1 MTNDQMERRLS
12 AALDKTAPDDVDGV
26 LSRCTERKGT
36 VVPMKKK
43 NNRMKKWMQTVAAC
57 LAVLLLGGGGL
68 LVQQAH
74 AVTSVVSLD
83 VNPSIELRVN
93 SREKV
98 VSCQALNQEAQA
110 VLEDM
115 DGGRD
120 LKGVKA
126 DVAVNAIVGSLV
138 RCGYLDSLSSAILIS
153 VEDKDQARAQRLQQE
168 LTGAVDGALA
178 AGDSQAAVL
187 SQTVQQDKE
196 LEKQAKANNISTGKA
211 ALIRQAMAL
220 NGSLTFEGL
229 AQLSVEEL
237 RDLIEAGAPG
247 MPIGMQAALE
257 AAARY
262 AGLTTADITDAD
274 VDPELDE
281 NPAHYEVEFQ
291 VPGKGELEY
300 KVEAYTGQVLSG
312 PANVQPSTP
321 VNPSGDIGMEAAKSA
336 ALKHAGLSSAVF
348 TKAERD
354 YDDGRLEYELE
365 FHTDSAAYEV
375 TVDAANATRR
385 LGVAVKCATITP
397 NKQRMEEY
405 PQLTQ
410 MWKSPNGTI
419 RSILDGTVFRAPIL
433 IDSIHPVVKNW
444 KKPITIARHAYGDVY
459 KSVDLYTTEPG
470 ECTMTF
476 KGQSGE
482 EKTLLVQKVD
492 GPAVWQGAHNKEKSI
507 RSFARACFQ
516 YAIDTKQDLWFSTKD
531 TIAKVYDG
539 EFKKVFEEEFESYK
553 AKFDELGITYF
564 YTLIDDAVA
573 RVIRSQGG
581 FIWACKNYDGDV
593 MSDMVSTAFGSLAM
607 MTSVLVSPDGTTEYE
622 AAHGTVTKHYYKH
635 LKGEQTSTNPM
646 ATIFA
651 WSGALRK
658 RGQLDGLTDLAAFAD
673 KLEAACFETLGDGIM
688 TKDLVG
694 LVDEGTPVTAVN
706 SSEFIG
712 AIHDRLAA
720 KL

>member
-36 VVPMKKK
+36 VVPMK

-257 AAARY
+257 AAAQY

-336 ALKHAGLSSAVF
+336 ALKHAGLSTAVF

-375 TVDAANATRR
+375 TVDAATGRVLDYEKENLRGGTGSTDIGAQAAKAAALKHAGLSESQVRE
-385 LGVAVKCATITP
+385 LQAEWDNENGQAVY
-397 NKQRMEEY
+397 E
-405 PQLTQ
+405 
-410 MWKSPNGTI
+410 
-419 RSILDGTVFRAPIL
+419 V
-433 IDSIHPVVKNW
+433 
-444 KKPITIARHAYGDVY
+444 
-459 KSVDLYTTEPG
+459 
-470 ECTMTF
+470 
-476 KGQSGE
+476 
-482 EKTLLVQKVD
+482 
-492 GPAVWQGAHNKEKSI
+492 
-507 RSFARACFQ
+507 
-516 YAIDTKQDLWFSTKD
+516 
-531 TIAKVYDG
+531 
-539 EFKKVFEEEFESYK
+539 EFKSGGMEYEYV
-553 AKFDELGITYF
+553 
-564 YTLIDDAVA
+564 IDAA
-573 RVIRSQGG
+573 TG
-581 FIWACKNYDGDV
+581 
-593 MSDMVSTAFGSLAM
+593 
-607 MTSVLVSPDGTTEYE
+607 SVLEHQAE
-622 AAHGTVTKHYYKH
+622 
-635 LKGEQTSTNPM
+635 
-646 ATIFA
+646 
-651 WSGALRK
+651 R
-658 RGQLDGLTDLAAFAD
+658 
-673 KLEAACFETLGDGIM
+673 
-688 TKDLVG
+688 
-694 LVDEGTPVTAVN
+694 
-706 SSEFIG
+706 
-712 AIHDRLAA
+712 HD
-720 KL
+720 

>member
-257 AAARY
+257 AVARY
-262 AGLTTADITDAD
+262 ACLTTADITDAD

-312 PANVQPSTP
+312 QADVTPSVPAA
-321 VNPSGDIGMEAAKSA
+321 GDVGLEAAKSA
-336 ALKHAGLSSAVF
+336 ALKHAGLSTAVF

-375 TVDAANATRR
+375 TVDAATGRVLDYEKENLRGSTGSTDIGAQAAKAAALKHAGLSESQVRELQAEWDNENGR
-385 LGVAVKCATITP
+385 AVY
-397 NKQRMEEY
+397 E
-405 PQLTQ
+405 
-410 MWKSPNGTI
+410 
-419 RSILDGTVFRAPIL
+419 V
-433 IDSIHPVVKNW
+433 
-444 KKPITIARHAYGDVY
+444 
-459 KSVDLYTTEPG
+459 
-470 ECTMTF
+470 
-476 KGQSGE
+476 
-482 EKTLLVQKVD
+482 
-492 GPAVWQGAHNKEKSI
+492 
-507 RSFARACFQ
+507 
-516 YAIDTKQDLWFSTKD
+516 
-531 TIAKVYDG
+531 
-539 EFKKVFEEEFESYK
+539 EFKSGGMEYDYV
-553 AKFDELGITYF
+553 
-564 YTLIDDAVA
+564 IDAATGAV
-573 RVIRSQGG
+573 
-581 FIWACKNYDGDV
+581 
-593 MSDMVSTAFGSLAM
+593 
-607 MTSVLVSPDGTTEYE
+607 
-622 AAHGTVTKHYYKH
+622 
-635 LKGEQTSTNPM
+635 
-646 ATIFA
+646 
-651 WSGALRK
+651 
-658 RGQLDGLTDLAAFAD
+658 LDHEVERDD
-673 KLEAACFETLGDGIM
+673 
-688 TKDLVG
+688 
-694 LVDEGTPVTAVN
+694 
-706 SSEFIG
+706 
-712 AIHDRLAA
+712 
-720 KL
+720 

>member
-43 NNRMKKWMQTVAAC
+43 NNRMKKWMQAVAAC

-138 RCGYLDSLSSAILIS
+138 RCGYLDTLSSAILIS

-168 LTGAVDGALA
+168 LTSVAGGAL
-178 AGDSQAAVL
+178 GDSQAAVL

-196 LEKQAKANNISTGKA
+196 LEKLAKANHISTGKA

-229 AQLSVEEL
+229 AKLSVEEL

-257 AAARY
+257 AAANY

-312 PANVQPSTP
+312 PANVTPSVP
-321 VNPSGDIGMEAAKSA
+321 AAGDVGLEAAKSA
-336 ALKHAGLSSAVF
+336 ALKHAGLSEGQVQELQVEWDNEHGRAVYEVEF
-348 TKAERD
+348 KSGGMEYEYVIDAATGSVLEHQAER
-354 YDDGRLEYELE
+354 
-365 FHTDSAAYEV
+365 
-375 TVDAANATRR
+375 
-385 LGVAVKCATITP
+385 
-397 NKQRMEEY
+397 
-405 PQLTQ
+405 
-410 MWKSPNGTI
+410 
-419 RSILDGTVFRAPIL
+419 
-433 IDSIHPVVKNW
+433 
-444 KKPITIARHAYGDVY
+444 
-459 KSVDLYTTEPG
+459 
-470 ECTMTF
+470 
-476 KGQSGE
+476 
-482 EKTLLVQKVD
+482 
-492 GPAVWQGAHNKEKSI
+492 
-507 RSFARACFQ
+507 
-516 YAIDTKQDLWFSTKD
+516 
-531 TIAKVYDG
+531 
-539 EFKKVFEEEFESYK
+539 
-553 AKFDELGITYF
+553 
-564 YTLIDDAVA
+564 
-573 RVIRSQGG
+573 
-581 FIWACKNYDGDV
+581 
-593 MSDMVSTAFGSLAM
+593 
-607 MTSVLVSPDGTTEYE
+607 
-622 AAHGTVTKHYYKH
+622 
-635 LKGEQTSTNPM
+635 
-646 ATIFA
+646 
-651 WSGALRK
+651 
-658 RGQLDGLTDLAAFAD
+658 
-673 KLEAACFETLGDGIM
+673 
-688 TKDLVG
+688 
-694 LVDEGTPVTAVN
+694 
-706 SSEFIG
+706 
-712 AIHDRLAA
+712 HD
-720 KL
+720 

>member
-43 NNRMKKWMQTVAAC
+43 NNRMKKWMQAVAAC

-178 AGDSQAAVL
+178 AGDSRAAVL

-196 LEKQAKANNISTGKA
+196 LEKQAKANHISTGKA

-257 AAARY
+257 AAAQY

-281 NPAHYEVEFQ
+281 TPAHYEVEFQ
-291 VPGKGELEY
+291 VSGKGELEY
-300 KVEAYTGQVLSG
+300 KVEAYTGQVLTG
-312 PANVQPSTP
+312 QANVQPSTP

-336 ALKHAGLSSAVF
+336 ALKHAGLSTAVF

-375 TVDAANATRR
+375 TVDAATGRVLDYEKENLRGGTGSTDIGAQAAKAAALKHAGLSESQVWELQAEWDNENGR
-385 LGVAVKCATITP
+385 AVY
-397 NKQRMEEY
+397 E
-405 PQLTQ
+405 
-410 MWKSPNGTI
+410 
-419 RSILDGTVFRAPIL
+419 V
-433 IDSIHPVVKNW
+433 
-444 KKPITIARHAYGDVY
+444 
-459 KSVDLYTTEPG
+459 
-470 ECTMTF
+470 
-476 KGQSGE
+476 
-482 EKTLLVQKVD
+482 
-492 GPAVWQGAHNKEKSI
+492 
-507 RSFARACFQ
+507 
-516 YAIDTKQDLWFSTKD
+516 
-531 TIAKVYDG
+531 
-539 EFKKVFEEEFESYK
+539 EFKS
-553 AKFDELGITYF
+553 
-564 YTLIDDAVA
+564 
-573 RVIRSQGG
+573 GG
-581 FIWACKNYDGDV
+581 
-593 MSDMVSTAFGSLAM
+593 M
-607 MTSVLVSPDGTTEYE
+607 EYE
-622 AAHGTVTKHYYKH
+622 YVIDAAT
-635 LKGEQTSTNPM
+635 
-646 ATIFA
+646 
-651 WSGALRK
+651 GAV
-658 RGQLDGLTDLAAFAD
+658 LDH
-673 KLEAACFETLGDGIM
+673 ETERD
-688 TKDLVG
+688 D
-694 LVDEGTPVTAVN
+694 
-706 SSEFIG
+706 
-712 AIHDRLAA
+712 
-720 KL
+720 

>member
-36 VVPMKKK
+36 VVPMK

-57 LAVLLLGGGGL
+57 LAVLLLGGGV

-98 VSCQALNQEAQA
+98 VSCQALNDEAAA
-110 VLEDM
+110 VLADM

-168 LTGAVDGALA
+168 LTNVAGGAL
-178 AGDSQAAVL
+178 GNSQAAVL

-229 AQLSVEEL
+229 AKLSVEEL

-312 PANVQPSTP
+312 PANVTPSVP
-321 VNPSGDIGMEAAKSA
+321 AAGDVGLEAAKSA
-336 ALKHAGLSSAVF
+336 ALKHAGLSTAVF

-354 YDDGRLEYELE
+354 YDDGRLEYGLE

-375 TVDAANATRR
+375 TVDAATGRVLDYEKENLRSSTGSTDIGAQAAKAAALKHAGLSEGQVQELQVEWDNEHGR
-385 LGVAVKCATITP
+385 AVY
-397 NKQRMEEY
+397 E
-405 PQLTQ
+405 
-410 MWKSPNGTI
+410 
-419 RSILDGTVFRAPIL
+419 V
-433 IDSIHPVVKNW
+433 
-444 KKPITIARHAYGDVY
+444 
-459 KSVDLYTTEPG
+459 
-470 ECTMTF
+470 
-476 KGQSGE
+476 
-482 EKTLLVQKVD
+482 
-492 GPAVWQGAHNKEKSI
+492 
-507 RSFARACFQ
+507 
-516 YAIDTKQDLWFSTKD
+516 
-531 TIAKVYDG
+531 
-539 EFKKVFEEEFESYK
+539 EFKSGGMEYEYV
-553 AKFDELGITYF
+553 
-564 YTLIDDAVA
+564 IDAA
-573 RVIRSQGG
+573 TG
-581 FIWACKNYDGDV
+581 
-593 MSDMVSTAFGSLAM
+593 
-607 MTSVLVSPDGTTEYE
+607 SVLEHQAE
-622 AAHGTVTKHYYKH
+622 
-635 LKGEQTSTNPM
+635 
-646 ATIFA
+646 
-651 WSGALRK
+651 R
-658 RGQLDGLTDLAAFAD
+658 
-673 KLEAACFETLGDGIM
+673 
-688 TKDLVG
+688 
-694 LVDEGTPVTAVN
+694 
-706 SSEFIG
+706 
-712 AIHDRLAA
+712 HD
-720 KL
+720 

>member
-43 NNRMKKWMQTVAAC
+43 NNRMKIWMQTVAAC

-336 ALKHAGLSSAVF
+336 ALKHAGLSTAVF

-375 TVDAANATRR
+375 TVDAATGRVLDYEKESLRGGTGSTDIGAQAAKAAALKHAGLSESQVRELQAEWDNENGR
-385 LGVAVKCATITP
+385 AVY
-397 NKQRMEEY
+397 E
-405 PQLTQ
+405 
-410 MWKSPNGTI
+410 
-419 RSILDGTVFRAPIL
+419 V
-433 IDSIHPVVKNW
+433 
-444 KKPITIARHAYGDVY
+444 
-459 KSVDLYTTEPG
+459 
-470 ECTMTF
+470 
-476 KGQSGE
+476 
-482 EKTLLVQKVD
+482 
-492 GPAVWQGAHNKEKSI
+492 
-507 RSFARACFQ
+507 
-516 YAIDTKQDLWFSTKD
+516 
-531 TIAKVYDG
+531 
-539 EFKKVFEEEFESYK
+539 EFKSGGMEYDYV
-553 AKFDELGITYF
+553 
-564 YTLIDDAVA
+564 IDAATGAV
-573 RVIRSQGG
+573 
-581 FIWACKNYDGDV
+581 
-593 MSDMVSTAFGSLAM
+593 
-607 MTSVLVSPDGTTEYE
+607 
-622 AAHGTVTKHYYKH
+622 
-635 LKGEQTSTNPM
+635 
-646 ATIFA
+646 
-651 WSGALRK
+651 
-658 RGQLDGLTDLAAFAD
+658 LDHEVERDD
-673 KLEAACFETLGDGIM
+673 
-688 TKDLVG
+688 
-694 LVDEGTPVTAVN
+694 
-706 SSEFIG
+706 
-712 AIHDRLAA
+712 
-720 KL
+720 

>member
-43 NNRMKKWMQTVAAC
+43 NNRMKIWMQTVAAC

-300 KVEAYTGQVLSG
+300 KVEAYTGQVLTG
-312 PANVQPSTP
+312 QADVQPSTP

-336 ALKHAGLSSAVF
+336 ALKHAGLSTAVF

-375 TVDAANATRR
+375 TVDAATGRVLDYEKESLRGGTGSTDIGAQAAKAAALKHAGLSESQVRELQAEWDNENGR
-385 LGVAVKCATITP
+385 AVY
-397 NKQRMEEY
+397 E
-405 PQLTQ
+405 
-410 MWKSPNGTI
+410 
-419 RSILDGTVFRAPIL
+419 V
-433 IDSIHPVVKNW
+433 
-444 KKPITIARHAYGDVY
+444 
-459 KSVDLYTTEPG
+459 
-470 ECTMTF
+470 
-476 KGQSGE
+476 
-482 EKTLLVQKVD
+482 
-492 GPAVWQGAHNKEKSI
+492 
-507 RSFARACFQ
+507 
-516 YAIDTKQDLWFSTKD
+516 
-531 TIAKVYDG
+531 
-539 EFKKVFEEEFESYK
+539 EFKSGGMEYDYV
-553 AKFDELGITYF
+553 
-564 YTLIDDAVA
+564 IDAATGAV
-573 RVIRSQGG
+573 
-581 FIWACKNYDGDV
+581 
-593 MSDMVSTAFGSLAM
+593 
-607 MTSVLVSPDGTTEYE
+607 
-622 AAHGTVTKHYYKH
+622 
-635 LKGEQTSTNPM
+635 
-646 ATIFA
+646 
-651 WSGALRK
+651 
-658 RGQLDGLTDLAAFAD
+658 LDHEVERDD
-673 KLEAACFETLGDGIM
+673 
-688 TKDLVG
+688 
-694 LVDEGTPVTAVN
+694 
-706 SSEFIG
+706 
-712 AIHDRLAA
+712 
-720 KL
+720 

>member
-1 MTNDQMERRLS
+1 MTNDLMERRLS
-12 AALDKTAPDDVDGV
+12 AALDKTAPDDVAGV

-43 NNRMKKWMQTVAAC
+43 NQRMKKWMQAIAAC
-57 LAVLLLGGGGL
+57 LAVLLLGGGV

-336 ALKHAGLSSAVF
+336 ALKHAGLSTAVF

-354 YDDGRLEYELE
+354 YDDGRWEYELE

-375 TVDAANATRR
+375 TVDAATGRVLDYEKENLRGGSTSDIGAQ
-385 LGVAVKCATITP
+385 AA
-397 NKQRMEEY
+397 
-405 PQLTQ
+405 
-410 MWKSPNGTI
+410 KSAA
-419 RSILDGTVFRAPIL
+419 L
-433 IDSIHPVVKNW
+433 
-444 KKPITIARHAYGDVY
+444 RHAGLSEGQVQELQVEWDNEHGRAVY
-459 KSVDLYTTEPG
+459 EV
-470 ECTMTF
+470 
-476 KGQSGE
+476 
-482 EKTLLVQKVD
+482 
-492 GPAVWQGAHNKEKSI
+492 
-507 RSFARACFQ
+507 
-516 YAIDTKQDLWFSTKD
+516 
-531 TIAKVYDG
+531 
-539 EFKKVFEEEFESYK
+539 EFKSGGMEYEYV
-553 AKFDELGITYF
+553 
-564 YTLIDDAVA
+564 IDAA
-573 RVIRSQGG
+573 TG
-581 FIWACKNYDGDV
+581 
-593 MSDMVSTAFGSLAM
+593 
-607 MTSVLVSPDGTTEYE
+607 SVLEHQ
-622 AAHGTVTKHYYKH
+622 A
-635 LKGEQTSTNPM
+635 EQ
-646 ATIFA
+646 
-651 WSGALRK
+651 
-658 RGQLDGLTDLAAFAD
+658 DD
-673 KLEAACFETLGDGIM
+673 
-688 TKDLVG
+688 
-694 LVDEGTPVTAVN
+694 
-706 SSEFIG
+706 
-712 AIHDRLAA
+712 
-720 KL
+720 

>member
-74 AVTSVVSLD
+74 AVTSGVSLD
-83 VNPSIELRVN
+83 VNPSIELRLN

-98 VSCQALNQEAQA
+98 VSCQALNLEAQA

-178 AGDSQAAVL
+178 AGDSRAAVL

-220 NGSLTFEGL
+220 NGSLAFEGL

-291 VPGKGELEY
+291 VSGKGELEY
-300 KVEAYTGQVLSG
+300 KVEAYTGQVLTG
-312 PANVQPSTP
+312 QANVQPSTP
-321 VNPSGDIGMEAAKSA
+321 VNPSGDIGLEAAKSA
-336 ALKHAGLSSAVF
+336 ALKHAGLSTAVF

-354 YDDGRLEYELE
+354 YHDARLEYELE

-375 TVDAANATRR
+375 TVDAATGRVLDYEKENLRSSTGSTDIGAQAAKAAALKHAGLSESQVRELQAEWDNENGR
-385 LGVAVKCATITP
+385 AVY
-397 NKQRMEEY
+397 E
-405 PQLTQ
+405 
-410 MWKSPNGTI
+410 
-419 RSILDGTVFRAPIL
+419 V
-433 IDSIHPVVKNW
+433 
-444 KKPITIARHAYGDVY
+444 
-459 KSVDLYTTEPG
+459 
-470 ECTMTF
+470 
-476 KGQSGE
+476 
-482 EKTLLVQKVD
+482 
-492 GPAVWQGAHNKEKSI
+492 
-507 RSFARACFQ
+507 
-516 YAIDTKQDLWFSTKD
+516 
-531 TIAKVYDG
+531 
-539 EFKKVFEEEFESYK
+539 EFKSGGMEYDYV
-553 AKFDELGITYF
+553 
-564 YTLIDDAVA
+564 IDAATGAV
-573 RVIRSQGG
+573 
-581 FIWACKNYDGDV
+581 
-593 MSDMVSTAFGSLAM
+593 
-607 MTSVLVSPDGTTEYE
+607 
-622 AAHGTVTKHYYKH
+622 
-635 LKGEQTSTNPM
+635 
-646 ATIFA
+646 
-651 WSGALRK
+651 
-658 RGQLDGLTDLAAFAD
+658 LDHEVERDD
-673 KLEAACFETLGDGIM
+673 
-688 TKDLVG
+688 
-694 LVDEGTPVTAVN
+694 
-706 SSEFIG
+706 
-712 AIHDRLAA
+712 
-720 KL
+720 

>member
-98 VSCQALNQEAQA
+98 VSCQALNDEAAA

-168 LTGAVDGALA
+168 LTNVAGGAL
-178 AGDSQAAVL
+178 GNSQAAVL

-247 MPIGMQAALE
+247 MPIGMTAALE

-262 AGLTTADITDAD
+262 AGLTTADVADAD

-312 PANVQPSTP
+312 PANVTPSVP
-321 VNPSGDIGMEAAKSA
+321 AAGDVGLEAAKSA
-336 ALKHAGLSSAVF
+336 ALKHAGLSTAVF

-375 TVDAANATRR
+375 TVDAATGRVLDYEKENLRGSTGGTDIGAQAAKAAALKHAGLSEGQVQELQVEWDNEHGR
-385 LGVAVKCATITP
+385 AVY
-397 NKQRMEEY
+397 E
-405 PQLTQ
+405 
-410 MWKSPNGTI
+410 
-419 RSILDGTVFRAPIL
+419 V
-433 IDSIHPVVKNW
+433 
-444 KKPITIARHAYGDVY
+444 
-459 KSVDLYTTEPG
+459 
-470 ECTMTF
+470 
-476 KGQSGE
+476 
-482 EKTLLVQKVD
+482 
-492 GPAVWQGAHNKEKSI
+492 
-507 RSFARACFQ
+507 
-516 YAIDTKQDLWFSTKD
+516 
-531 TIAKVYDG
+531 
-539 EFKKVFEEEFESYK
+539 EFKSGGMEYEYV
-553 AKFDELGITYF
+553 
-564 YTLIDDAVA
+564 IDAA
-573 RVIRSQGG
+573 TG
-581 FIWACKNYDGDV
+581 
-593 MSDMVSTAFGSLAM
+593 
-607 MTSVLVSPDGTTEYE
+607 SVLEHQAE
-622 AAHGTVTKHYYKH
+622 
-635 LKGEQTSTNPM
+635 
-646 ATIFA
+646 
-651 WSGALRK
+651 R
-658 RGQLDGLTDLAAFAD
+658 
-673 KLEAACFETLGDGIM
+673 
-688 TKDLVG
+688 
-694 LVDEGTPVTAVN
+694 
-706 SSEFIG
+706 
-712 AIHDRLAA
+712 HD
-720 KL
+720 

>member
-43 NNRMKKWMQTVAAC
+43 NQRMKKWMQAMAAC
-57 LAVLLLGGGGL
+57 LAVLLLGGGV

-300 KVEAYTGQVLSG
+300 KVEAYTGQVLTGQADVTPSV
-312 PANVQPSTP
+312 PAA
-321 VNPSGDIGMEAAKSA
+321 GDVGLEAAKSA
-336 ALKHAGLSSAVF
+336 ALKHAGLSTAVF

-354 YDDGRLEYELE
+354 YDDGRWEYELE

-375 TVDAANATRR
+375 TVDAISGRVLDYEKENLRGGTGSTDIGAQAAKAAALKHAGLSESQVRELQAEWDNENGR
-385 LGVAVKCATITP
+385 AVY
-397 NKQRMEEY
+397 E
-405 PQLTQ
+405 
-410 MWKSPNGTI
+410 
-419 RSILDGTVFRAPIL
+419 V
-433 IDSIHPVVKNW
+433 
-444 KKPITIARHAYGDVY
+444 
-459 KSVDLYTTEPG
+459 
-470 ECTMTF
+470 
-476 KGQSGE
+476 
-482 EKTLLVQKVD
+482 
-492 GPAVWQGAHNKEKSI
+492 
-507 RSFARACFQ
+507 
-516 YAIDTKQDLWFSTKD
+516 
-531 TIAKVYDG
+531 
-539 EFKKVFEEEFESYK
+539 EFKSGGMEYDYV
-553 AKFDELGITYF
+553 
-564 YTLIDDAVA
+564 IDAATGAV
-573 RVIRSQGG
+573 
-581 FIWACKNYDGDV
+581 
-593 MSDMVSTAFGSLAM
+593 
-607 MTSVLVSPDGTTEYE
+607 
-622 AAHGTVTKHYYKH
+622 
-635 LKGEQTSTNPM
+635 
-646 ATIFA
+646 
-651 WSGALRK
+651 
-658 RGQLDGLTDLAAFAD
+658 LDHEVERDD
-673 KLEAACFETLGDGIM
+673 
-688 TKDLVG
+688 
-694 LVDEGTPVTAVN
+694 
-706 SSEFIG
+706 
-712 AIHDRLAA
+712 
-720 KL
+720 

>member
-178 AGDSQAAVL
+178 AGDSRAAVL

-257 AAARY
+257 AAAQY

-281 NPAHYEVEFQ
+281 TPAHYEVEFQ
-291 VPGKGELEY
+291 VSGKGELEY
-300 KVEAYTGQVLSG
+300 KVEAYTGQVLTG
-312 PANVQPSTP
+312 QANVQPSTP

-336 ALKHAGLSSAVF
+336 ALKHAGLSTAVF

-375 TVDAANATRR
+375 TVDAATGRVLDYEKENLRGGTGSTDIGAQAAKAAALKHAGLSESQVWELQAEWDNENGR
-385 LGVAVKCATITP
+385 AVY
-397 NKQRMEEY
+397 E
-405 PQLTQ
+405 
-410 MWKSPNGTI
+410 
-419 RSILDGTVFRAPIL
+419 V
-433 IDSIHPVVKNW
+433 
-444 KKPITIARHAYGDVY
+444 
-459 KSVDLYTTEPG
+459 
-470 ECTMTF
+470 
-476 KGQSGE
+476 
-482 EKTLLVQKVD
+482 
-492 GPAVWQGAHNKEKSI
+492 
-507 RSFARACFQ
+507 
-516 YAIDTKQDLWFSTKD
+516 
-531 TIAKVYDG
+531 
-539 EFKKVFEEEFESYK
+539 EFKS
-553 AKFDELGITYF
+553 
-564 YTLIDDAVA
+564 
-573 RVIRSQGG
+573 GG
-581 FIWACKNYDGDV
+581 
-593 MSDMVSTAFGSLAM
+593 M
-607 MTSVLVSPDGTTEYE
+607 EYE
-622 AAHGTVTKHYYKH
+622 YVIDAAT
-635 LKGEQTSTNPM
+635 
-646 ATIFA
+646 
-651 WSGALRK
+651 GAV
-658 RGQLDGLTDLAAFAD
+658 LDH
-673 KLEAACFETLGDGIM
+673 ETERD
-688 TKDLVG
+688 D
-694 LVDEGTPVTAVN
+694 
-706 SSEFIG
+706 
-712 AIHDRLAA
+712 
-720 KL
+720 

>member
-300 KVEAYTGQVLSG
+300 KVEAYTGQVLTG
-312 PANVQPSTP
+312 QANVQPSTP

-336 ALKHAGLSSAVF
+336 ALKHAGLSSATF

-354 YDDGRLEYELE
+354 YDDGRWEYELE
-365 FHTDSAAYEV
+365 FHTDTAAYEV
-375 TVDAANATRR
+375 TVDAISGSVLDYEKENLRSSSTSDIGAQA
-385 LGVAVKCATITP
+385 A
-397 NKQRMEEY
+397 
-405 PQLTQ
+405 
-410 MWKSPNGTI
+410 KSAA
-419 RSILDGTVFRAPIL
+419 L
-433 IDSIHPVVKNW
+433 
-444 KKPITIARHAYGDVY
+444 RHAGLSEGQVQELQVEWDNEHGRAVY
-459 KSVDLYTTEPG
+459 EV
-470 ECTMTF
+470 
-476 KGQSGE
+476 
-482 EKTLLVQKVD
+482 
-492 GPAVWQGAHNKEKSI
+492 
-507 RSFARACFQ
+507 
-516 YAIDTKQDLWFSTKD
+516 
-531 TIAKVYDG
+531 
-539 EFKKVFEEEFESYK
+539 EFKSGGMEYEYV
-553 AKFDELGITYF
+553 
-564 YTLIDDAVA
+564 IDAA
-573 RVIRSQGG
+573 TG
-581 FIWACKNYDGDV
+581 
-593 MSDMVSTAFGSLAM
+593 
-607 MTSVLVSPDGTTEYE
+607 SVLEHQ
-622 AAHGTVTKHYYKH
+622 A
-635 LKGEQTSTNPM
+635 EQ
-646 ATIFA
+646 
-651 WSGALRK
+651 
-658 RGQLDGLTDLAAFAD
+658 DD
-673 KLEAACFETLGDGIM
+673 
-688 TKDLVG
+688 
-694 LVDEGTPVTAVN
+694 
-706 SSEFIG
+706 
-712 AIHDRLAA
+712 
-720 KL
+720 

>member
-115 DGGRD
+115 DGVRD

-168 LTGAVDGALA
+168 LTGAVDGALV

-257 AAARY
+257 AVARY

-312 PANVQPSTP
+312 QADVTPSVPAA
-321 VNPSGDIGMEAAKSA
+321 GDVGLEAAKSA
-336 ALKHAGLSSAVF
+336 ALKHAGLSTAVF

-375 TVDAANATRR
+375 TVDAATGRVLDYEKENLRGSTGSTDIGAQAAKAAALKHAGLSESQVRELQAEWDNENGR
-385 LGVAVKCATITP
+385 AVY
-397 NKQRMEEY
+397 E
-405 PQLTQ
+405 
-410 MWKSPNGTI
+410 
-419 RSILDGTVFRAPIL
+419 V
-433 IDSIHPVVKNW
+433 
-444 KKPITIARHAYGDVY
+444 
-459 KSVDLYTTEPG
+459 
-470 ECTMTF
+470 
-476 KGQSGE
+476 
-482 EKTLLVQKVD
+482 
-492 GPAVWQGAHNKEKSI
+492 
-507 RSFARACFQ
+507 
-516 YAIDTKQDLWFSTKD
+516 
-531 TIAKVYDG
+531 
-539 EFKKVFEEEFESYK
+539 EFKSGGMEYDYV
-553 AKFDELGITYF
+553 
-564 YTLIDDAVA
+564 IDAATGAV
-573 RVIRSQGG
+573 
-581 FIWACKNYDGDV
+581 
-593 MSDMVSTAFGSLAM
+593 
-607 MTSVLVSPDGTTEYE
+607 
-622 AAHGTVTKHYYKH
+622 
-635 LKGEQTSTNPM
+635 
-646 ATIFA
+646 
-651 WSGALRK
+651 
-658 RGQLDGLTDLAAFAD
+658 LDHEVERDD
-673 KLEAACFETLGDGIM
+673 
-688 TKDLVG
+688 
-694 LVDEGTPVTAVN
+694 
-706 SSEFIG
+706 
-712 AIHDRLAA
+712 
-720 KL
+720 

>member
-1 MTNDQMERRLS
+1 MTNDLMERRLS
-12 AALDKTAPDDVDGV
+12 AALDKTAPDDVAGV

-43 NNRMKKWMQTVAAC
+43 NQRMKKWMQAMAAC
-57 LAVLLLGGGGL
+57 LAVLLLGGGV

-98 VSCQALNQEAQA
+98 VSCQALNDEAAA
-110 VLEDM
+110 VLADM

-300 KVEAYTGQVLSG
+300 KVEAYTGQVLTG
-312 PANVQPSTP
+312 PADVTPSVP
-321 VNPSGDIGMEAAKSA
+321 AAGDVGLEAAKSA
-336 ALKHAGLSSAVF
+336 ALKHAGLSTAVF

-354 YDDGRLEYELE
+354 YDDGRWEYELE

-375 TVDAANATRR
+375 TVDAATGRVLDYEKENLRGGTGSTDIGAQAAKAAALKHAGLSESQVRELQAEWDNENGR
-385 LGVAVKCATITP
+385 AVY
-397 NKQRMEEY
+397 E
-405 PQLTQ
+405 
-410 MWKSPNGTI
+410 
-419 RSILDGTVFRAPIL
+419 V
-433 IDSIHPVVKNW
+433 
-444 KKPITIARHAYGDVY
+444 
-459 KSVDLYTTEPG
+459 
-470 ECTMTF
+470 
-476 KGQSGE
+476 
-482 EKTLLVQKVD
+482 
-492 GPAVWQGAHNKEKSI
+492 
-507 RSFARACFQ
+507 
-516 YAIDTKQDLWFSTKD
+516 
-531 TIAKVYDG
+531 
-539 EFKKVFEEEFESYK
+539 EFKSGGMEYDYV
-553 AKFDELGITYF
+553 
-564 YTLIDDAVA
+564 IDAATGAV
-573 RVIRSQGG
+573 
-581 FIWACKNYDGDV
+581 
-593 MSDMVSTAFGSLAM
+593 
-607 MTSVLVSPDGTTEYE
+607 
-622 AAHGTVTKHYYKH
+622 
-635 LKGEQTSTNPM
+635 
-646 ATIFA
+646 
-651 WSGALRK
+651 
-658 RGQLDGLTDLAAFAD
+658 LDHEVERDD
-673 KLEAACFETLGDGIM
+673 
-688 TKDLVG
+688 
-694 LVDEGTPVTAVN
+694 
-706 SSEFIG
+706 
-712 AIHDRLAA
+712 
-720 KL
+720 

>member
-12 AALDKTAPDDVDGV
+12 AALDKTAPDDVAGV

-57 LAVLLLGGGGL
+57 LAVLLLGGGV

-168 LTGAVDGALA
+168 LTSVAGGAL
-178 AGDSQAAVL
+178 GDSQAAVL

-274 VDPELDE
+274 ADPELDE

-312 PANVQPSTP
+312 PANVTPSVP
-321 VNPSGDIGMEAAKSA
+321 AAGDVGLEAAKSA
-336 ALKHAGLSSAVF
+336 ALKHAGLSTAVF

-375 TVDAANATRR
+375 TVDAATGRVLDYEKENLRGGTGGTDIGAQAAKAAALKHAGLSEGQVRELQVEWDNEHGR
-385 LGVAVKCATITP
+385 AVY
-397 NKQRMEEY
+397 E
-405 PQLTQ
+405 
-410 MWKSPNGTI
+410 
-419 RSILDGTVFRAPIL
+419 V
-433 IDSIHPVVKNW
+433 
-444 KKPITIARHAYGDVY
+444 
-459 KSVDLYTTEPG
+459 
-470 ECTMTF
+470 
-476 KGQSGE
+476 
-482 EKTLLVQKVD
+482 
-492 GPAVWQGAHNKEKSI
+492 
-507 RSFARACFQ
+507 
-516 YAIDTKQDLWFSTKD
+516 
-531 TIAKVYDG
+531 
-539 EFKKVFEEEFESYK
+539 EFKSGGMEYEYV
-553 AKFDELGITYF
+553 
-564 YTLIDDAVA
+564 IDAA
-573 RVIRSQGG
+573 TG
-581 FIWACKNYDGDV
+581 
-593 MSDMVSTAFGSLAM
+593 
-607 MTSVLVSPDGTTEYE
+607 SVLEHQAE
-622 AAHGTVTKHYYKH
+622 
-635 LKGEQTSTNPM
+635 
-646 ATIFA
+646 
-651 WSGALRK
+651 R
-658 RGQLDGLTDLAAFAD
+658 
-673 KLEAACFETLGDGIM
+673 
-688 TKDLVG
+688 
-694 LVDEGTPVTAVN
+694 
-706 SSEFIG
+706 
-712 AIHDRLAA
+712 HD
-720 KL
+720 

>member
-1 MTNDQMERRLS
+1 
-12 AALDKTAPDDVDGV
+12 
-26 LSRCTERKGT
+26 
-36 VVPMKKK
+36 MKKK

-168 LTGAVDGALA
+168 LTSVAGGAL
-178 AGDSQAAVL
+178 GDSQAAVL

-274 VDPELDE
+274 ADPELDE

-312 PANVQPSTP
+312 PANVTPSVP
-321 VNPSGDIGMEAAKSA
+321 AAGDVGLEAAKSA
-336 ALKHAGLSSAVF
+336 ALKHAGLSTAVF

-375 TVDAANATRR
+375 TVDAATGRVLDYEKENLRGGTGGTDIGAQAAKAAALKHAGLSEGQVRELQVEWDNEHGR
-385 LGVAVKCATITP
+385 AVY
-397 NKQRMEEY
+397 E
-405 PQLTQ
+405 
-410 MWKSPNGTI
+410 
-419 RSILDGTVFRAPIL
+419 V
-433 IDSIHPVVKNW
+433 
-444 KKPITIARHAYGDVY
+444 
-459 KSVDLYTTEPG
+459 
-470 ECTMTF
+470 
-476 KGQSGE
+476 
-482 EKTLLVQKVD
+482 
-492 GPAVWQGAHNKEKSI
+492 
-507 RSFARACFQ
+507 
-516 YAIDTKQDLWFSTKD
+516 
-531 TIAKVYDG
+531 
-539 EFKKVFEEEFESYK
+539 EFKSGGMEYEYV
-553 AKFDELGITYF
+553 
-564 YTLIDDAVA
+564 IDAA
-573 RVIRSQGG
+573 TG
-581 FIWACKNYDGDV
+581 
-593 MSDMVSTAFGSLAM
+593 
-607 MTSVLVSPDGTTEYE
+607 SVLEHQAE
-622 AAHGTVTKHYYKH
+622 
-635 LKGEQTSTNPM
+635 
-646 ATIFA
+646 
-651 WSGALRK
+651 R
-658 RGQLDGLTDLAAFAD
+658 
-673 KLEAACFETLGDGIM
+673 
-688 TKDLVG
+688 
-694 LVDEGTPVTAVN
+694 
-706 SSEFIG
+706 
-712 AIHDRLAA
+712 HD
-720 KL
+720 

>member
-178 AGDSQAAVL
+178 AGDSRAAVL

-220 NGSLTFEGL
+220 NGSLAFEGL

-291 VPGKGELEY
+291 VSGKGELEY
-300 KVEAYTGQVLSG
+300 KVEAYTGQVLTG
-312 PANVQPSTP
+312 QVLTGQANVQPSTP
-321 VNPSGDIGMEAAKSA
+321 VNPSGDIGLEAAKSA
-336 ALKHAGLSSAVF
+336 ALKHAGLSTAVF

-375 TVDAANATRR
+375 TVDAATGRVLDYEKENLRSSTGSTDIGAQAAKAAALKHAGLSESQVRELQAEWDNENGR
-385 LGVAVKCATITP
+385 AVY
-397 NKQRMEEY
+397 E
-405 PQLTQ
+405 
-410 MWKSPNGTI
+410 
-419 RSILDGTVFRAPIL
+419 V
-433 IDSIHPVVKNW
+433 
-444 KKPITIARHAYGDVY
+444 
-459 KSVDLYTTEPG
+459 
-470 ECTMTF
+470 
-476 KGQSGE
+476 
-482 EKTLLVQKVD
+482 
-492 GPAVWQGAHNKEKSI
+492 
-507 RSFARACFQ
+507 
-516 YAIDTKQDLWFSTKD
+516 
-531 TIAKVYDG
+531 
-539 EFKKVFEEEFESYK
+539 EFKSGGMEYDYV
-553 AKFDELGITYF
+553 
-564 YTLIDDAVA
+564 IDAATGAV
-573 RVIRSQGG
+573 
-581 FIWACKNYDGDV
+581 
-593 MSDMVSTAFGSLAM
+593 
-607 MTSVLVSPDGTTEYE
+607 
-622 AAHGTVTKHYYKH
+622 
-635 LKGEQTSTNPM
+635 
-646 ATIFA
+646 
-651 WSGALRK
+651 
-658 RGQLDGLTDLAAFAD
+658 LDHEVERDD
-673 KLEAACFETLGDGIM
+673 
-688 TKDLVG
+688 
-694 LVDEGTPVTAVN
+694 
-706 SSEFIG
+706 
-712 AIHDRLAA
+712 
-720 KL
+720 

>member
-43 NNRMKKWMQTVAAC
+43 NQRMKKWMQAMAAC
-57 LAVLLLGGGGL
+57 LAVLLLGGGV

-98 VSCQALNQEAQA
+98 VSCQALNDEAAA
-110 VLEDM
+110 VLADM

-211 ALIRQAMAL
+211 ALIRQAMTL

-300 KVEAYTGQVLSG
+300 KVEAYTGQVLTG
-312 PANVQPSTP
+312 QANVQPSTP

-336 ALKHAGLSSAVF
+336 ALKHAGLSSATF

-354 YDDGRLEYELE
+354 YDDGRWEYELE
-365 FHTDSAAYEV
+365 FHTDTAAYEV
-375 TVDAANATRR
+375 TVDAISGSVLDYEKENLRSSSTSDIGAQA
-385 LGVAVKCATITP
+385 A
-397 NKQRMEEY
+397 
-405 PQLTQ
+405 
-410 MWKSPNGTI
+410 KSAA
-419 RSILDGTVFRAPIL
+419 L
-433 IDSIHPVVKNW
+433 
-444 KKPITIARHAYGDVY
+444 RHAGLSEGQVQELQVEWDNENGRA
-459 KSVDLYTTEPG
+459 LYE
-470 ECTMTF
+470 
-476 KGQSGE
+476 
-482 EKTLLVQKVD
+482 V
-492 GPAVWQGAHNKEKSI
+492 
-507 RSFARACFQ
+507 
-516 YAIDTKQDLWFSTKD
+516 
-531 TIAKVYDG
+531 
-539 EFKKVFEEEFESYK
+539 EFKSGGMEYEYV
-553 AKFDELGITYF
+553 
-564 YTLIDDAVA
+564 IDAA
-573 RVIRSQGG
+573 TG
-581 FIWACKNYDGDV
+581 
-593 MSDMVSTAFGSLAM
+593 
-607 MTSVLVSPDGTTEYE
+607 SVLEHQAERD
-622 AAHGTVTKHYYKH
+622 
-635 LKGEQTSTNPM
+635 
-646 ATIFA
+646 
-651 WSGALRK
+651 
-658 RGQLDGLTDLAAFAD
+658 D
-673 KLEAACFETLGDGIM
+673 
-688 TKDLVG
+688 
-694 LVDEGTPVTAVN
+694 
-706 SSEFIG
+706 
-712 AIHDRLAA
+712 
-720 KL
+720 

>member
-1 MTNDQMERRLS
+1 
-12 AALDKTAPDDVDGV
+12 
-26 LSRCTERKGT
+26 
-36 VVPMKKK
+36 MKKK

-312 PANVQPSTP
+312 PADVTPSVP
-321 VNPSGDIGMEAAKSA
+321 AAGDVGLEAAKSA
-336 ALKHAGLSSAVF
+336 ALKHAGLSTAVF

-365 FHTDSAAYEV
+365 FHTDSTAYEV
-375 TVDAANATRR
+375 TVDAATGRVQDYEKENLRGGTGSTDIGAQAAKAAALKHAGLSESQVRELQAEWDNENGR
-385 LGVAVKCATITP
+385 AVY
-397 NKQRMEEY
+397 E
-405 PQLTQ
+405 
-410 MWKSPNGTI
+410 
-419 RSILDGTVFRAPIL
+419 V
-433 IDSIHPVVKNW
+433 
-444 KKPITIARHAYGDVY
+444 
-459 KSVDLYTTEPG
+459 
-470 ECTMTF
+470 
-476 KGQSGE
+476 
-482 EKTLLVQKVD
+482 
-492 GPAVWQGAHNKEKSI
+492 
-507 RSFARACFQ
+507 
-516 YAIDTKQDLWFSTKD
+516 
-531 TIAKVYDG
+531 
-539 EFKKVFEEEFESYK
+539 EFKSGGMEYDYV
-553 AKFDELGITYF
+553 
-564 YTLIDDAVA
+564 IDAATGAV
-573 RVIRSQGG
+573 
-581 FIWACKNYDGDV
+581 
-593 MSDMVSTAFGSLAM
+593 
-607 MTSVLVSPDGTTEYE
+607 
-622 AAHGTVTKHYYKH
+622 
-635 LKGEQTSTNPM
+635 
-646 ATIFA
+646 
-651 WSGALRK
+651 
-658 RGQLDGLTDLAAFAD
+658 LDHEVERDD
-673 KLEAACFETLGDGIM
+673 
-688 TKDLVG
+688 
-694 LVDEGTPVTAVN
+694 
-706 SSEFIG
+706 
-712 AIHDRLAA
+712 
-720 KL
+720 

>member
-115 DGGRD
+115 DGGKD

-300 KVEAYTGQVLSG
+300 KVEAYTGQVLTG
-312 PANVQPSTP
+312 PADVTPSVP
-321 VNPSGDIGMEAAKSA
+321 AAGDVGLEAAKSA
-336 ALKHAGLSSAVF
+336 ALKHAGLSTAVF

-354 YDDGRLEYELE
+354 YDDGRWEYELE

-375 TVDAANATRR
+375 TVDAATGRVLDYEKENLRGGTGSTDIGAQAAKAAALKHAGLSEGQVQELQVEWDSEHGR
-385 LGVAVKCATITP
+385 AVY
-397 NKQRMEEY
+397 E
-405 PQLTQ
+405 
-410 MWKSPNGTI
+410 
-419 RSILDGTVFRAPIL
+419 V
-433 IDSIHPVVKNW
+433 
-444 KKPITIARHAYGDVY
+444 
-459 KSVDLYTTEPG
+459 
-470 ECTMTF
+470 
-476 KGQSGE
+476 
-482 EKTLLVQKVD
+482 
-492 GPAVWQGAHNKEKSI
+492 
-507 RSFARACFQ
+507 
-516 YAIDTKQDLWFSTKD
+516 
-531 TIAKVYDG
+531 
-539 EFKKVFEEEFESYK
+539 EFKS
-553 AKFDELGITYF
+553 
-564 YTLIDDAVA
+564 
-573 RVIRSQGG
+573 GG
-581 FIWACKNYDGDV
+581 
-593 MSDMVSTAFGSLAM
+593 M
-607 MTSVLVSPDGTTEYE
+607 EYE
-622 AAHGTVTKHYYKH
+622 YVIDAAT
-635 LKGEQTSTNPM
+635 
-646 ATIFA
+646 
-651 WSGALRK
+651 GAVLNH
-658 RGQLDGLTDLAAFAD
+658 
-673 KLEAACFETLGDGIM
+673 ETERD
-688 TKDLVG
+688 D
-694 LVDEGTPVTAVN
+694 
-706 SSEFIG
+706 
-712 AIHDRLAA
+712 
-720 KL
+720 

>member
-98 VSCQALNQEAQA
+98 VSCQALNDEAAA

-168 LTGAVDGALA
+168 LTNVAGGAL
-178 AGDSQAAVL
+178 GNSQAAVL

-196 LEKQAKANNISTGKA
+196 LEKLAKANNISTGKA

-312 PANVQPSTP
+312 PANVTPSVP
-321 VNPSGDIGMEAAKSA
+321 AAGDVGLEAAKSA
-336 ALKHAGLSSAVF
+336 ALKHAGLSTAVF

-375 TVDAANATRR
+375 TVDAATGRVLDYEKENLRGGTGSTDIGTQAAKAAALKHAGLSEGQVQELQVEWDNEHGR
-385 LGVAVKCATITP
+385 AVY
-397 NKQRMEEY
+397 E
-405 PQLTQ
+405 
-410 MWKSPNGTI
+410 
-419 RSILDGTVFRAPIL
+419 V
-433 IDSIHPVVKNW
+433 
-444 KKPITIARHAYGDVY
+444 
-459 KSVDLYTTEPG
+459 
-470 ECTMTF
+470 
-476 KGQSGE
+476 
-482 EKTLLVQKVD
+482 
-492 GPAVWQGAHNKEKSI
+492 
-507 RSFARACFQ
+507 
-516 YAIDTKQDLWFSTKD
+516 
-531 TIAKVYDG
+531 
-539 EFKKVFEEEFESYK
+539 EFKSGGMEYEYV
-553 AKFDELGITYF
+553 
-564 YTLIDDAVA
+564 IDAA
-573 RVIRSQGG
+573 TG
-581 FIWACKNYDGDV
+581 
-593 MSDMVSTAFGSLAM
+593 
-607 MTSVLVSPDGTTEYE
+607 SVLEHQAE
-622 AAHGTVTKHYYKH
+622 
-635 LKGEQTSTNPM
+635 
-646 ATIFA
+646 
-651 WSGALRK
+651 R
-658 RGQLDGLTDLAAFAD
+658 
-673 KLEAACFETLGDGIM
+673 
-688 TKDLVG
+688 
-694 LVDEGTPVTAVN
+694 
-706 SSEFIG
+706 
-712 AIHDRLAA
+712 HD
-720 KL
+720 

>member
-291 VPGKGELEY
+291 VSGKGELEY
-300 KVEAYTGQVLSG
+300 KVEAYTGQVLTGQADVTPSV
-312 PANVQPSTP
+312 PATSDV
-321 VNPSGDIGMEAAKSA
+321 GLEAAKSA
-336 ALKHAGLSSAVF
+336 ALKHAGLSTAVF

-375 TVDAANATRR
+375 TVDAAT
-385 LGVAVKCATITP
+385 GAVLDYEKENLRGSTGSTDIGAQAAKAAALKHAGLSEGQVRELQVEWD
-397 NKQRMEEY
+397 NE
-405 PQLTQ
+405 
-410 MWKSPNGTI
+410 NG
-419 RSILDGTVFRAPIL
+419 RA
-433 IDSIHPVVKNW
+433 
-444 KKPITIARHAYGDVY
+444 VY
-459 KSVDLYTTEPG
+459 EV
-470 ECTMTF
+470 
-476 KGQSGE
+476 
-482 EKTLLVQKVD
+482 
-492 GPAVWQGAHNKEKSI
+492 
-507 RSFARACFQ
+507 
-516 YAIDTKQDLWFSTKD
+516 
-531 TIAKVYDG
+531 
-539 EFKKVFEEEFESYK
+539 EFKSGGMEYDYV
-553 AKFDELGITYF
+553 
-564 YTLIDDAVA
+564 IDAATGAVL
-573 RVIRSQGG
+573 
-581 FIWACKNYDGDV
+581 DHE
-593 MSDMVSTAFGSLAM
+593 
-607 MTSVLVSPDGTTEYE
+607 TE
-622 AAHGTVTKHYYKH
+622 
-635 LKGEQTSTNPM
+635 
-646 ATIFA
+646 
-651 WSGALRK
+651 R
-658 RGQLDGLTDLAAFAD
+658 DD
-673 KLEAACFETLGDGIM
+673 
-688 TKDLVG
+688 
-694 LVDEGTPVTAVN
+694 
-706 SSEFIG
+706 
-712 AIHDRLAA
+712 
-720 KL
+720 

>member
-43 NNRMKKWMQTVAAC
+43 NNRMKKWMQAVAAC

-178 AGDSQAAVL
+178 AGDSRAAVL
-187 SQTVQQDKE
+187 SQTVPQDKE

-257 AAARY
+257 AAAQY

-281 NPAHYEVEFQ
+281 TPAHYEVEFQ
-291 VPGKGELEY
+291 VSGKGELEY
-300 KVEAYTGQVLSG
+300 KVEAYTGQVLTG
-312 PANVQPSTP
+312 QANVQPSTP

-336 ALKHAGLSSAVF
+336 ALKHAGLSTAVF

-375 TVDAANATRR
+375 TVDAATGRVLDYEKENLRGGTGSTDIGAQAAKAAALKHAGLSESQVRELQVEWDSEHGR
-385 LGVAVKCATITP
+385 AVY
-397 NKQRMEEY
+397 E
-405 PQLTQ
+405 
-410 MWKSPNGTI
+410 
-419 RSILDGTVFRAPIL
+419 V
-433 IDSIHPVVKNW
+433 
-444 KKPITIARHAYGDVY
+444 
-459 KSVDLYTTEPG
+459 
-470 ECTMTF
+470 
-476 KGQSGE
+476 
-482 EKTLLVQKVD
+482 
-492 GPAVWQGAHNKEKSI
+492 
-507 RSFARACFQ
+507 
-516 YAIDTKQDLWFSTKD
+516 
-531 TIAKVYDG
+531 
-539 EFKKVFEEEFESYK
+539 EFKSGGMEYDYV
-553 AKFDELGITYF
+553 
-564 YTLIDDAVA
+564 IDAATGAVL
-573 RVIRSQGG
+573 
-581 FIWACKNYDGDV
+581 DHE
-593 MSDMVSTAFGSLAM
+593 
-607 MTSVLVSPDGTTEYE
+607 TE
-622 AAHGTVTKHYYKH
+622 
-635 LKGEQTSTNPM
+635 
-646 ATIFA
+646 
-651 WSGALRK
+651 R
-658 RGQLDGLTDLAAFAD
+658 DD
-673 KLEAACFETLGDGIM
+673 
-688 TKDLVG
+688 
-694 LVDEGTPVTAVN
+694 
-706 SSEFIG
+706 
-712 AIHDRLAA
+712 
-720 KL
+720 

>member
-36 VVPMKKK
+36 VVPMK

-57 LAVLLLGGGGL
+57 LAVLLLGGGV

-98 VSCQALNQEAQA
+98 VSCQALNDEAAA
-110 VLEDM
+110 VLADM

-168 LTGAVDGALA
+168 LTNVAGGAL
-178 AGDSQAAVL
+178 GNSQAAVL

-229 AQLSVEEL
+229 AKLSVEEL

-312 PANVQPSTP
+312 PANVTPSVP
-321 VNPSGDIGMEAAKSA
+321 AAGDVGLEAAKSA
-336 ALKHAGLSSAVF
+336 ALKHAGLSTAVF

-375 TVDAANATRR
+375 TVDAATGRVLDYEKENLRSSTGSTDIGAQAAKAAALKHAGLSEGQVQELQVEWDNEHGR
-385 LGVAVKCATITP
+385 AVY
-397 NKQRMEEY
+397 E
-405 PQLTQ
+405 
-410 MWKSPNGTI
+410 
-419 RSILDGTVFRAPIL
+419 V
-433 IDSIHPVVKNW
+433 
-444 KKPITIARHAYGDVY
+444 
-459 KSVDLYTTEPG
+459 
-470 ECTMTF
+470 
-476 KGQSGE
+476 
-482 EKTLLVQKVD
+482 
-492 GPAVWQGAHNKEKSI
+492 
-507 RSFARACFQ
+507 
-516 YAIDTKQDLWFSTKD
+516 
-531 TIAKVYDG
+531 
-539 EFKKVFEEEFESYK
+539 EFKSGGMEYEYV
-553 AKFDELGITYF
+553 
-564 YTLIDDAVA
+564 IDAA
-573 RVIRSQGG
+573 TG
-581 FIWACKNYDGDV
+581 
-593 MSDMVSTAFGSLAM
+593 
-607 MTSVLVSPDGTTEYE
+607 SVLEHQAE
-622 AAHGTVTKHYYKH
+622 
-635 LKGEQTSTNPM
+635 
-646 ATIFA
+646 
-651 WSGALRK
+651 R
-658 RGQLDGLTDLAAFAD
+658 
-673 KLEAACFETLGDGIM
+673 
-688 TKDLVG
+688 
-694 LVDEGTPVTAVN
+694 
-706 SSEFIG
+706 
-712 AIHDRLAA
+712 HD
-720 KL
+720 

>member
-153 VEDKDQARAQRLQQE
+153 VEDKDQARAQQLQQE

-178 AGDSQAAVL
+178 AGDSRAAVL

-257 AAARY
+257 AAAQY

-281 NPAHYEVEFQ
+281 TPAHYEVEFQ
-291 VPGKGELEY
+291 VSGKGELEY
-300 KVEAYTGQVLSG
+300 KVEAYTGQVLTG
-312 PANVQPSTP
+312 QANVQPSTP

-336 ALKHAGLSSAVF
+336 ALKHAGLSTAVF

-375 TVDAANATRR
+375 TVDAATGRVLDYEKENLRGGTGSTDIGAQAAKAAALKHAGLSESQVWELQAEWDNENGR
-385 LGVAVKCATITP
+385 AVY
-397 NKQRMEEY
+397 E
-405 PQLTQ
+405 
-410 MWKSPNGTI
+410 
-419 RSILDGTVFRAPIL
+419 V
-433 IDSIHPVVKNW
+433 
-444 KKPITIARHAYGDVY
+444 
-459 KSVDLYTTEPG
+459 
-470 ECTMTF
+470 
-476 KGQSGE
+476 
-482 EKTLLVQKVD
+482 
-492 GPAVWQGAHNKEKSI
+492 
-507 RSFARACFQ
+507 
-516 YAIDTKQDLWFSTKD
+516 
-531 TIAKVYDG
+531 
-539 EFKKVFEEEFESYK
+539 EFKS
-553 AKFDELGITYF
+553 
-564 YTLIDDAVA
+564 
-573 RVIRSQGG
+573 GG
-581 FIWACKNYDGDV
+581 
-593 MSDMVSTAFGSLAM
+593 M
-607 MTSVLVSPDGTTEYE
+607 EYE
-622 AAHGTVTKHYYKH
+622 YVIDAAT
-635 LKGEQTSTNPM
+635 
-646 ATIFA
+646 
-651 WSGALRK
+651 GAV
-658 RGQLDGLTDLAAFAD
+658 LDH
-673 KLEAACFETLGDGIM
+673 ETERD
-688 TKDLVG
+688 D
-694 LVDEGTPVTAVN
+694 
-706 SSEFIG
+706 
-712 AIHDRLAA
+712 
-720 KL
+720 

>member
-168 LTGAVDGALA
+168 LTNVAGGAL
-178 AGDSQAAVL
+178 GNSQAAVL
-187 SQTVQQDKE
+187 SQTVQQDKD
-196 LEKQAKANNISTGKA
+196 LEKLAKANHISTGKA

-247 MPIGMQAALE
+247 MPIGMTAALE

-312 PANVQPSTP
+312 PANVTPSVP
-321 VNPSGDIGMEAAKSA
+321 AAGDVGLEAAKSA
-336 ALKHAGLSSAVF
+336 ALKHAGLSTAVF

-375 TVDAANATRR
+375 TVDAATGSVLDYEKENLRGSTGGTDIGAQAAKAAALKHAGLSEGQVQELQVEWDNEHGR
-385 LGVAVKCATITP
+385 AVY
-397 NKQRMEEY
+397 E
-405 PQLTQ
+405 
-410 MWKSPNGTI
+410 
-419 RSILDGTVFRAPIL
+419 V
-433 IDSIHPVVKNW
+433 
-444 KKPITIARHAYGDVY
+444 
-459 KSVDLYTTEPG
+459 
-470 ECTMTF
+470 
-476 KGQSGE
+476 
-482 EKTLLVQKVD
+482 
-492 GPAVWQGAHNKEKSI
+492 
-507 RSFARACFQ
+507 
-516 YAIDTKQDLWFSTKD
+516 
-531 TIAKVYDG
+531 
-539 EFKKVFEEEFESYK
+539 EFKSGGMEYEYV
-553 AKFDELGITYF
+553 
-564 YTLIDDAVA
+564 IDAA
-573 RVIRSQGG
+573 TG
-581 FIWACKNYDGDV
+581 
-593 MSDMVSTAFGSLAM
+593 
-607 MTSVLVSPDGTTEYE
+607 SVLEHQAE
-622 AAHGTVTKHYYKH
+622 
-635 LKGEQTSTNPM
+635 
-646 ATIFA
+646 
-651 WSGALRK
+651 R
-658 RGQLDGLTDLAAFAD
+658 
-673 KLEAACFETLGDGIM
+673 
-688 TKDLVG
+688 
-694 LVDEGTPVTAVN
+694 
-706 SSEFIG
+706 
-712 AIHDRLAA
+712 HD
-720 KL
+720 

>member
-1 MTNDQMERRLS
+1 MTSKRSQPELKPKPLD
-12 AALDKTAPDDVDGV
+12 AL
-26 LSRCTERKGT
+26 
-36 VVPMKKK
+36 VV
-43 NNRMKKWMQTVAAC
+43 

-336 ALKHAGLSSAVF
+336 ALKHTGLSTAVF

-354 YDDGRLEYELE
+354 YDDGRWEYELE

-375 TVDAANATRR
+375 TVDAATGRVLDYEKENLRGSTGSTDIGAQAAKAAALKHAGLSESQVRELQAEWDNENGR
-385 LGVAVKCATITP
+385 AVY
-397 NKQRMEEY
+397 E
-405 PQLTQ
+405 
-410 MWKSPNGTI
+410 
-419 RSILDGTVFRAPIL
+419 V
-433 IDSIHPVVKNW
+433 
-444 KKPITIARHAYGDVY
+444 
-459 KSVDLYTTEPG
+459 
-470 ECTMTF
+470 
-476 KGQSGE
+476 
-482 EKTLLVQKVD
+482 
-492 GPAVWQGAHNKEKSI
+492 
-507 RSFARACFQ
+507 
-516 YAIDTKQDLWFSTKD
+516 
-531 TIAKVYDG
+531 
-539 EFKKVFEEEFESYK
+539 EFKSGGMEYDYV
-553 AKFDELGITYF
+553 
-564 YTLIDDAVA
+564 IDAATGAV
-573 RVIRSQGG
+573 
-581 FIWACKNYDGDV
+581 
-593 MSDMVSTAFGSLAM
+593 
-607 MTSVLVSPDGTTEYE
+607 
-622 AAHGTVTKHYYKH
+622 
-635 LKGEQTSTNPM
+635 
-646 ATIFA
+646 
-651 WSGALRK
+651 
-658 RGQLDGLTDLAAFAD
+658 LDHEVERDD
-673 KLEAACFETLGDGIM
+673 
-688 TKDLVG
+688 
-694 LVDEGTPVTAVN
+694 
-706 SSEFIG
+706 
-712 AIHDRLAA
+712 
-720 KL
+720 

>member
-43 NNRMKKWMQTVAAC
+43 NSRMKKWMQTVAAC

-153 VEDKDQARAQRLQQE
+153 VEDKDQARSQRLQQE

-196 LEKQAKANNISTGKA
+196 LEKQAKANHISTGKA

-229 AQLSVEEL
+229 AKLSVEEL

-257 AAARY
+257 AAANY

-300 KVEAYTGQVLSG
+300 KVEAYTGQVLTGQADVTPSV
-312 PANVQPSTP
+312 PAA
-321 VNPSGDIGMEAAKSA
+321 GDVGLEAAKSA
-336 ALKHAGLSSAVF
+336 ALKHAGLSTADF

-354 YDDGRLEYELE
+354 YDDGRWEYELE

-375 TVDAANATRR
+375 TVDAATGRVLDYEKENLRGSTGGTDIGAQAAKAAALKHAGLSESQVRELQVEWDSEHGR
-385 LGVAVKCATITP
+385 AVY
-397 NKQRMEEY
+397 E
-405 PQLTQ
+405 
-410 MWKSPNGTI
+410 
-419 RSILDGTVFRAPIL
+419 V
-433 IDSIHPVVKNW
+433 
-444 KKPITIARHAYGDVY
+444 
-459 KSVDLYTTEPG
+459 
-470 ECTMTF
+470 
-476 KGQSGE
+476 
-482 EKTLLVQKVD
+482 
-492 GPAVWQGAHNKEKSI
+492 
-507 RSFARACFQ
+507 
-516 YAIDTKQDLWFSTKD
+516 
-531 TIAKVYDG
+531 
-539 EFKKVFEEEFESYK
+539 EFKSGGMEYDYV
-553 AKFDELGITYF
+553 
-564 YTLIDDAVA
+564 IDAA
-573 RVIRSQGG
+573 TG
-581 FIWACKNYDGDV
+581 
-593 MSDMVSTAFGSLAM
+593 
-607 MTSVLVSPDGTTEYE
+607 SVLEHQAE
-622 AAHGTVTKHYYKH
+622 
-635 LKGEQTSTNPM
+635 
-646 ATIFA
+646 
-651 WSGALRK
+651 R
-658 RGQLDGLTDLAAFAD
+658 
-673 KLEAACFETLGDGIM
+673 
-688 TKDLVG
+688 
-694 LVDEGTPVTAVN
+694 
-706 SSEFIG
+706 
-712 AIHDRLAA
+712 HD
-720 KL
+720 

>member
-291 VPGKGELEY
+291 VSGKGELEY
-300 KVEAYTGQVLSG
+300 KVEAYTGQVLTG

-336 ALKHAGLSSAVF
+336 ALKHAGLSTAVF

-375 TVDAANATRR
+375 TVDAAT
-385 LGVAVKCATITP
+385 GAVLDYEKENLRGSTGSTDIGAQAAKAAALKHAGLSESQVRELQVEWD
-397 NKQRMEEY
+397 NE
-405 PQLTQ
+405 
-410 MWKSPNGTI
+410 NG
-419 RSILDGTVFRAPIL
+419 RA
-433 IDSIHPVVKNW
+433 
-444 KKPITIARHAYGDVY
+444 VY
-459 KSVDLYTTEPG
+459 EV
-470 ECTMTF
+470 
-476 KGQSGE
+476 
-482 EKTLLVQKVD
+482 
-492 GPAVWQGAHNKEKSI
+492 
-507 RSFARACFQ
+507 
-516 YAIDTKQDLWFSTKD
+516 
-531 TIAKVYDG
+531 
-539 EFKKVFEEEFESYK
+539 EFKSGGMEYDYV
-553 AKFDELGITYF
+553 
-564 YTLIDDAVA
+564 IDAATGAVL
-573 RVIRSQGG
+573 
-581 FIWACKNYDGDV
+581 DHE
-593 MSDMVSTAFGSLAM
+593 
-607 MTSVLVSPDGTTEYE
+607 TE
-622 AAHGTVTKHYYKH
+622 
-635 LKGEQTSTNPM
+635 
-646 ATIFA
+646 
-651 WSGALRK
+651 R
-658 RGQLDGLTDLAAFAD
+658 DD
-673 KLEAACFETLGDGIM
+673 
-688 TKDLVG
+688 
-694 LVDEGTPVTAVN
+694 
-706 SSEFIG
+706 
-712 AIHDRLAA
+712 
-720 KL
+720 

>member
-98 VSCQALNQEAQA
+98 VSCQALNQEAQT

-168 LTGAVDGALA
+168 LTSVAGGAL
-178 AGDSQAAVL
+178 GDSQAAVL

-300 KVEAYTGQVLSG
+300 KVEAYTGQVLTG
-312 PANVQPSTP
+312 QANVTPSVP
-321 VNPSGDIGMEAAKSA
+321 AAGDVGLEAAKSA
-336 ALKHAGLSSAVF
+336 ALKHAGLSTAVF

-375 TVDAANATRR
+375 TVDAATGRVLDYEKENLRGSTGSTDIGAQAAKAAALKHAGLSESQVRELQAEWDNENGR
-385 LGVAVKCATITP
+385 AVY
-397 NKQRMEEY
+397 E
-405 PQLTQ
+405 
-410 MWKSPNGTI
+410 
-419 RSILDGTVFRAPIL
+419 V
-433 IDSIHPVVKNW
+433 
-444 KKPITIARHAYGDVY
+444 
-459 KSVDLYTTEPG
+459 
-470 ECTMTF
+470 
-476 KGQSGE
+476 
-482 EKTLLVQKVD
+482 
-492 GPAVWQGAHNKEKSI
+492 
-507 RSFARACFQ
+507 
-516 YAIDTKQDLWFSTKD
+516 
-531 TIAKVYDG
+531 
-539 EFKKVFEEEFESYK
+539 EFKSGGMEYDYV
-553 AKFDELGITYF
+553 
-564 YTLIDDAVA
+564 IDAATGAVL
-573 RVIRSQGG
+573 
-581 FIWACKNYDGDV
+581 DHE
-593 MSDMVSTAFGSLAM
+593 
-607 MTSVLVSPDGTTEYE
+607 TE
-622 AAHGTVTKHYYKH
+622 
-635 LKGEQTSTNPM
+635 
-646 ATIFA
+646 
-651 WSGALRK
+651 R
-658 RGQLDGLTDLAAFAD
+658 DD
-673 KLEAACFETLGDGIM
+673 
-688 TKDLVG
+688 
-694 LVDEGTPVTAVN
+694 
-706 SSEFIG
+706 
-712 AIHDRLAA
+712 
-720 KL
+720 

>member
-12 AALDKTAPDDVDGV
+12 AALDKTAPDDVVGV

-168 LTGAVDGALA
+168 LTSVAGGAL
-178 AGDSQAAVL
+178 GDSQAAVL

-257 AAARY
+257 A
-262 AGLTTADITDAD
+262 D

-300 KVEAYTGQVLSG
+300 KVEAYTGQVLTG
-312 PANVQPSTP
+312 QANVTPSVP
-321 VNPSGDIGMEAAKSA
+321 AAGDVGLEAAKSA
-336 ALKHAGLSSAVF
+336 ALKHAGLSTAVF

-375 TVDAANATRR
+375 TVDAATGRVLDYEKENLRGSTGSTDIGAQAAKAAALKHAGLSESQVRELQAEWDNENGR
-385 LGVAVKCATITP
+385 AVY
-397 NKQRMEEY
+397 E
-405 PQLTQ
+405 
-410 MWKSPNGTI
+410 
-419 RSILDGTVFRAPIL
+419 V
-433 IDSIHPVVKNW
+433 
-444 KKPITIARHAYGDVY
+444 
-459 KSVDLYTTEPG
+459 
-470 ECTMTF
+470 
-476 KGQSGE
+476 
-482 EKTLLVQKVD
+482 
-492 GPAVWQGAHNKEKSI
+492 
-507 RSFARACFQ
+507 
-516 YAIDTKQDLWFSTKD
+516 
-531 TIAKVYDG
+531 
-539 EFKKVFEEEFESYK
+539 EFKSGGMEYDYV
-553 AKFDELGITYF
+553 
-564 YTLIDDAVA
+564 IDAATGAV
-573 RVIRSQGG
+573 
-581 FIWACKNYDGDV
+581 
-593 MSDMVSTAFGSLAM
+593 
-607 MTSVLVSPDGTTEYE
+607 
-622 AAHGTVTKHYYKH
+622 
-635 LKGEQTSTNPM
+635 
-646 ATIFA
+646 
-651 WSGALRK
+651 
-658 RGQLDGLTDLAAFAD
+658 
-673 KLEAACFETLGDGIM
+673 LEHQAER
-688 TKDLVG
+688 
-694 LVDEGTPVTAVN
+694 
-706 SSEFIG
+706 
-712 AIHDRLAA
+712 HD
-720 KL
+720 